1 MKTDYTNYRA
11 EQLLEDDFFVSS
23 MLHQTEDTKLFWEI
37 QIANNIVDEE
47 EIMIALRFLQAM
59 QVKEQKMSFSDSSQ
73 IWERIESTNKS
84 VNSYK
89 RKVVYKLFIAA
100 SLILLMT
107 VSSLFYFFESDNRND
122 TLFMIA
128 QSSKPDSEISDVQLV
143 LANNRSIS
151 INKQEID
158 IQYDEDGNV
167 HINDE
172 KIARESYVVATEKER
187 PFYDVINQLIVPK
200 GKRSTLTFSDGTI
213 IWVNSGSRVIYPEL
227 FEIDQREIYVD
238 GEVYLQVAPDKER
251 PFIVK
256 TKKTDIKVLGT
267 IFNVSAYE
275 EEDTQTIA
283 LVEGSVEVIVNRKKA
298 AVLTPNELFQYK
310 DRQINIKKTNLTQ
323 YISWVEGWYIF
334 DREQLSVILD
344 KLSRY
349 YGKNIEYHEDMGS
362 IRCSGKLDLKDN
374 FDEVLNA
381 VLNATSVHYTKKGD
395 VYLLF

>member
-1 MKTDYTNYRA
+1 M
-11 EQLLEDDFFVSS
+11 
-23 MLHQTEDTKLFWEI
+23 
-37 QIANNIVDEE
+37 
-47 EIMIALRFLQAM
+47 
-59 QVKEQKMSFSDSSQ
+59 
-73 IWERIESTNKS
+73 
-84 VNSYK
+84 
-89 RKVVYKLFIAA
+89 
-100 SLILLMT
+100 
-107 VSSLFYFFESDNRND
+107 
-122 TLFMIA
+122 
-128 QSSKPDSEISDVQLV
+128 
-143 LANNRSIS
+143 
-151 INKQEID
+151 
-158 IQYDEDGNV
+158 
-167 HINDE
+167 
-172 KIARESYVVATEKER
+172 
-187 PFYDVINQLIVPK
+187 
-200 GKRSTLTFSDGTI
+200 
-213 IWVNSGSRVIYPEL
+213 NSGSRVIYPEL

>member
-187 PFYDVINQLIVPK
+187 PFYDGINQLIVPK

-267 IFNVSAYE
+267 IFNVSAY